1 MNNKMKRKGNRNQKC
16 QRNQNGLIP
25 NQNREPKF
33 YTKVKLSI
41 YKIDLSETSQEE
53 FIYRATEYYYN
64 ELIYKKYFEIG
75 ELFSLNKNSSYKEIT
90 KINNLLDELNINE
103 KGSPRIIFF
112 QSPPMIGMSYIIK
125 YFNNNNFKFFLWN
138 NSYGNDNK
146 RKYIKYLEK
155 YDINSNEYKD
165 GSILMQYQEMKEFIE
180 ENIITN
186 KNDNNTIFIVLKNL
200 PYDLFIMSLKE
211 NKYTSNFIKNWKS
224 TILLFYELI
233 NNILNKSEYSN
244 IKLIFFTDDKE
255 IDEFELKTIFP
266 NKIIEHPLTKIVIC
280 NPIPQR
286 KLHDI
291 IRSFLDI
298 LRPSIFEE
306 DEYKNL
312 IESIYLEFGSNIQQI
327 FDFLI
332 LEINTRYYLK
342 INKYINNNKANNY
355 IYQTKPLTQK
365 GKYII
370 QEYKEN
376 HNKSNNKINNNNKNS
391 KINNFQIK
399 KEQQLDHDLFRLL
412 GKLLYNKRYVRQ
424 KKAIL
429 KLKKEEFGDN
439 YETPRY
445 YDINELI
452 NDIPI
457 SNNSFNDLLI
467 YNTIEHFND
476 IEEYSSICELFSFT
490 DTIDTLEAFIY
501 DKNNQYFYNNSN
513 IKTYLNCLGV
523 TTFNM
528 SQYNTGKNYKFNSST
543 SEKGLMTIKK
553 PDIKINKYVNKF
565 DNKDFFKSCEYFP
578 CLISLN
584 IKCFYKEGF
593 YDFYKLNNLP
603 EINIDEKMN
612 LENKRDGLDI
622 HYYLKKKEKKK
633 FLEEEKVQSKINNKK
648 IRNNNNKSS
657 PKNIM
662 MRNIPE
668 EDRIAMENMLNGN
681 DEDDEELSFED

>member
-1 MNNKMKRKGNRNQKC
+1 MPPLWPGRTWRSGIWDIRHCKAGIR
-16 QRNQNGLIP
+16 NGLRP
-25 NQNREPKF
+25 ARPF
-33 YTKVKLSI
+33 
-41 YKIDLSETSQEE
+41 
-53 FIYRATEYYYN
+53 R
-64 ELIYKKYFEIG
+64 
-75 ELFSLNKNSSYKEIT
+75 
-90 KINNLLDELNINE
+90 
-103 KGSPRIIFF
+103 R
-112 QSPPMIGMSYIIK
+112 
-125 YFNNNNFKFFLWN
+125 
-138 NSYGNDNK
+138 
-146 RKYIKYLEK
+146 R
-155 YDINSNEYKD
+155 
-165 GSILMQYQEMKEFIE
+165 
-180 ENIITN
+180 
-186 KNDNNTIFIVLKNL
+186 
-200 PYDLFIMSLKE
+200 
-211 NKYTSNFIKNWKS
+211 
-224 TILLFYELI
+224 
-233 NNILNKSEYSN
+233 
-244 IKLIFFTDDKE
+244 
-255 IDEFELKTIFP
+255 
-266 NKIIEHPLTKIVIC
+266 
-280 NPIPQR
+280 
-286 KLHDI
+286 
-291 IRSFLDI
+291 
-298 LRPSIFEE
+298 RPSAPPEPARRRRL
-306 DEYKNL
+306 D
-312 IESIYLEFGSNIQQI
+312 
-327 FDFLI
+327 
-332 LEINTRYYLK
+332 
-342 INKYINNNKANNY
+342 
-355 IYQTKPLTQK
+355 
-365 GKYII
+365 
-370 QEYKEN
+370 
-376 HNKSNNKINNNNKNS
+376 
-391 KINNFQIK
+391 FQIK

-603 EINIDEKMN
+603 GINIDEKMN

-633 FLEEEKVQSKINNKK
+633 FLEEEKVESKINNKK
-648 IRNNNNKSS
+648 MRNNNKSS